1 LLNAIPFKNEMKKI
15 IVVFCALIVFV
26 LSCNNSRT
34 IKLGATFPLT
44 GEVASYGIHAKN
56 GIQLKTNEIN
66 AKGGINGRL
75 VEIDYQD
82 DKNSIKD
89 AVSIFNSFATIDK
102 YPIVFGSAGS
112 SVSLSLVPIANR
124 QKVILMSPVSSSSQ
138 LSIDGGKFF
147 FRTVPSDNLQA
158 EMLANWVF
166 SSNIRKVAIV
176 YTNNSWG
183 KPLTEGFR
191 KIFTQLGG
199 EVVFEEGVLE
209 KSSDFRTI
217 ILKLKK
223 KSFDAIVSPTYP
235 KEGGIFVKQLR
246 ENGLITKLYGGDN
259 WGSPEFLDIAQNSAE
274 GVFFTFPSD
283 SKSPLYGN
291 FAENYNKT
299 YKEDPDIIAAYGY
312 DAATAIYTALLKS
325 NSLNTDSI
333 RKSLLTAQ
341 FEGVSGKI
349 AFKQNGDVIS
359 EGYGKRTILN
369 GKSMSIE

>member
-1 LLNAIPFKNEMKKI
+1 MKRI
-15 IVVFCALIVFV
+15 DFIFLALIVFAW
-26 LSCNNSRT
+26 SCTDTKT

-44 GEVASYGIHAKN
+44 GEVASYGVHAKN
-56 GIQLKTNEIN
+56 GIQLKTNELN
-66 AKGGINGRL
+66 AQGGINGKL

-89 AVSIFNSFATIDK
+89 AVSIFNRFATIDK
-102 YPIVFGSAGS
+102 YPVVFGSAGS
-112 SVSLSLVPIANR
+112 SVSLALVPIANK

-138 LSIDGGKFF
+138 LSFEGGNFF

-166 SSNIRKVAIV
+166 SNNIRKVAIV

-183 KPLTEGFR
+183 KPLTDGFR
-191 KIFTQLGG
+191 RTFTQLGG

-217 ILKLKK
+217 ILKLKEE
-223 KSFDAIVSPTYP
+223 SFDAIVSPTYP
-235 KEGGIFVKQLR
+235 KEGGILVKQLR

-259 WGSPEFLDIAQNSAE
+259 WGSPEFLAIAQNSAE

-291 FAENYNKT
+291 FAENYNET

-325 NSLNTDSI
+325 KTLESDSI
-333 RKSLLTAQ
+333 RKSLLSVK

-359 EGYGKRTILN
+359 EGYGKRTIIN
-369 GKSMSIE
+369 GKSISIE